1 MNLLKFIPCIPLLSP
16 TATVWV
22 FNFYCY
28 AYYYTHPIQWRE
40 HYSYLTAFIFFH
52 SLEHVSLVSNICKTA
67 LLRKYDVCNNNEY
80 RIQYNVLKVKNAIYW
95 SNYHRTCINHIL
107 YSSRSCAFC
116 MRFTKRIFFFY
127 KTFFHF
133 LGFIIANLLFYVY
146 STVQKLCIMT
156 RVRRER

>member
-67 LLRKYDVCNNNEY
+67 LLRKYDVCNYNEY
-80 RIQYNVLKVKNAIYW
+80 RIQYNVLKMKNAIYW
-95 SNYHRTCINHIL
+95 SNYHRTCINHGTVVDHV
-107 YSSRSCAFC
+107 
-116 MRFTKRIFFFY
+116 RFAWDSQNGYVFFY

-133 LGFIIANLLFYVY
+133 LGFIIAYLLFYVY

>member
-1 MNLLKFIPCIPLLSP
+1 MYSPFITDCYRMSFQFLLLRLLLHSSK
-16 TATVWV
+16 
-22 FNFYCY
+22 
-28 AYYYTHPIQWRE
+28 QWRE

-116 MRFTKRIFFFY
+116 MRFTKRIFFFLQNIFSLSWIY
-127 KTFFHF
+127 
-133 LGFIIANLLFYVY
+133 Y
-146 STVQKLCIMT
+146 
-156 RVRRER
+156 R